1 MIWVQTLNTTNEKY
15 NIQMENK
22 NWFQNVD
29 IVQLELI
36 GPFTKASL
44 LSAQHRTVF
53 WGAKQWDPFAK

>member
-1 MIWVQTLNTTNEKY
+1 
-15 NIQMENK
+15 MENRNIFWK
-22 NWFQNVD
+22 VD

-53 WGAKQWDPFAK
+53 